1 MKSSIVC
8 VTVSS
13 VSDFLE
19 KVKNH
24 FSTESMV
31 WYRGQPKVYDKLY
44 PSIYRNNY
52 TDELE
57 NALFFEFQAKAFP
70 FLDKRPATHFE
81 WLFWMQHYG
90 VPTRLADWTKDP
102 LIALAFAVLYRDK
115 DKHKDDEAVVYCLN
129 PLKLNENFCIKAKRD
144 KNTIPNIEL
153 TDVEQEYGDRSKG
166 HIGRPLAVYGALNNI
181 RIIAQKGVFTIYPK
195 NYDKSLDDID
205 DSDEFLY
212 VIKIDKDK
220 VVEIV
225 EDLERMG
232 IDHST
237 LYPSLESISIMI
249 KKQYNIV

>member
-8 VTVSS
+8 ETVSS
-13 VSDFLE
+13 VSGFLE
-19 KVKNH
+19 KVKNN

-31 WYRGQPKVYDKLY
+31 WYRGQPKIYDKLY
-44 PSIYRNNY
+44 PSIYRSNY

-57 NALFFEFQAKAFP
+57 NALVFEFQAKAFP
-70 FLDKRPATHFE
+70 FLDKRPSTYFE

-102 LIALAFAVLYRDK
+102 LIALAFAVLYRDN

-129 PLKLNENFCIKAKRD
+129 PLKLNEKFCIKAKID
-144 KNTIPNIEL
+144 TNTIPNIEL
-153 TDVEQEYGDRSKG
+153 TDVVEEYGERSRG
-166 HIGRPLAVYGALNNI
+166 HIERPLAVYGALNNI
-181 RIIAQKGVFTIYPK
+181 RIIAQKGVFTIFPK
-195 NYDKSLDDID
+195 NHDESLDEID
-205 DSDEFLY
+205 DCDKFLY

-220 VVEIV
+220 VDEIGK
-225 EDLERMG
+225 DLEKMG

-249 KKQYNIV
+249 KKQHNIV